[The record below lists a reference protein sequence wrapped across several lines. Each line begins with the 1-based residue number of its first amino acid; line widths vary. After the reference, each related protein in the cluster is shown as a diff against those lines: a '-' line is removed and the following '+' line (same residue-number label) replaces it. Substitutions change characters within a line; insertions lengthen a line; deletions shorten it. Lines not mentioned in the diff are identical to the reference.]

1 MKLVTRDDI
10 ENWAITALSKTDLP
24 YLISK
29 LVRATTPLSTEVNFP
44 SGSTAF
50 IGGWD
55 GEVIC
60 EEKTPYVPKG
70 VSLYEFGTE
79 SNPKGK
85 ADKDYNKRKKDSL
98 GYDPKESVFIF
109 ITPRFWKIKDKWVK
123 EKQSEG
129 FWKDVKA
136 YDSSDIEQWLEIA
149 VYVSGWFANYLR
161 KAPLNGIDIAELF
174 WKYWSEYAGINLL
187 PETIVSGREN
197 EQEEILLTVMDYLNK
212 N

>member
-1 MKLVTRDDI
+1 MKLVTRNDI
-10 ENWAITALSKTDLP
+10 ENWASTAFSKTDLP

-29 LVRATTPLSTEVNFP
+29 LVRATTPSSTQVNFP

-55 GEVIC
+55 GEVVC
-60 EEKTPYVPKG
+60 EENTAYVPKG
-70 VSLYEFGTE
+70 ATLYEFGTE

-85 ADKDYNKRKKDSL
+85 ADKDYVKRKKDPL

-109 ITPRFWKIKDKWVK
+109 ITPRFWKFKDKWIK
-123 EKQSEG
+123 EKQAEG

-136 YDSSDIEQWLEIA
+136 YDSSDIEQWLDIA

-161 KAPLNGIDIAELF
+161 KAPLNGIDIAEHF
-174 WKYWSEYAGINLL
+174 WIYWSEYTGISLL
-187 PETIVSGREN
+187 PETIMSGREK
-197 EQEEILLTVMDYLNK
+197 EQEEIFNFLKDK
-212 N
+212 NYSN

>member
-60 EEKTPYVPKG
+60 EEKTLYVPKG

-129 FWKDVKA
+129 FW
-136 YDSSDIEQWLEIA
+136 
-149 VYVSGWFANYLR
+149 
-161 KAPLNGIDIAELF
+161 
-174 WKYWSEYAGINLL
+174 
-187 PETIVSGREN
+187 
-197 EQEEILLTVMDYLNK
+197 
-212 N
+212 